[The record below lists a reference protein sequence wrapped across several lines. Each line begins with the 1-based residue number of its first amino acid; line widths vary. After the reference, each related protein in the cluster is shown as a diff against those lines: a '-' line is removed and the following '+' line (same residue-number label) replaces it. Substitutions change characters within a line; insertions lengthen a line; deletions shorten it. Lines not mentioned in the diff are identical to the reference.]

1 MSEEKKVKPVVDKS
15 KVVSSKKTMGKRFK
29 EAFIQEDV
37 NSVKNYILFDCIMP
51 GVKNLILDTISM
63 FFFNETIDRRG
74 GRRDDRGR
82 SRTSYSSYYDKGKS
96 RSSYSKREEKE
107 RRDDNVDYRSII
119 LRDRKSAEDVL
130 AEMEDRIERYGSVS
144 VMELLDMIGEVS
156 SYQDTKWGW
165 DDKRDL
171 RIRRVSS
178 GFLIDIPEARFLEE
192 R

>member
-37 NSVKNYILFDCIMP
+37 DSVKNYILFDCIMP

-63 FFFNETIDRRG
+63 FFFNETI

>member
-29 EAFIQEDV
+29 EAFIQEDID
-37 NSVKNYILFDCIMP
+37 SVKNYILFDCVMP
-51 GVKNLILDTISM
+51 GIKNLILDTISM
-63 FFFNETIDRRG
+63 FFFNETIDRRS
-74 GRRDDRGR
+74 RRDDRGR

-96 RSSYSKREEKE
+96 RSSYSKRDEKD

-130 AEMEDRIERYGSVS
+130 AEMEDRIEQYGSVS

-165 DDKRDL
+165 NDKRDL

-178 GFLIDIPEARFLEE
+178 GFLIDVPEARFLEE